1 MAHLTASVEY
11 GIHCLL
17 LLAGRDERPASG
29 RDLAQFQ
36 GVSPSFVAKIFSRLE
51 KAGIVEASE
60 GIRGGYRLAR
70 APDQITVL
78 AIVDAIEGRKPLF
91 ECQDIRERCAL
102 FSGCPPNWATRGVC
116 SIHAVMLQ
124 AEKAMRDVLADRSLA
139 DLNASVERTAPASFG
154 IDTKEWFDRRVDLR
168 GTSRQAGAAGR
179 SRGRRQ

>member
-17 LLAGRDERPASG
+17 LLAGREGRPASG

-60 GIRGGYRLAR
+60 GIRGGYRLAK
-70 APDQITVL
+70 APEQITVL

-91 ECQDIRERCAL
+91 ECQDIRVRCAL
-102 FSGCPPNWATRGVC
+102 FNGCPPNWATSGVC

-139 DLNASVERTAPASFG
+139 DLNASVERKAPASFG
-154 IDTKEWFDRRVDLR
+154 IDTKKWFDRRVDSR
-168 GTSRQAGAAGR
+168 GSSRQARASGH
-179 SRGRRQ
+179 SRGRRR